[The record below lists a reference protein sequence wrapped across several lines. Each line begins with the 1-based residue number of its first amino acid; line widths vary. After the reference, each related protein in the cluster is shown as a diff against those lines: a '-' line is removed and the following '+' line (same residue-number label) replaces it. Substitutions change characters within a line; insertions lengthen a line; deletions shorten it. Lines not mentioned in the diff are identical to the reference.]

1 MKRTIIGFHLDE
13 NGDWVANLDCA
24 HGQHVRHRPPFVS
37 RPWVVS
43 EAGREAMLGAELDC
57 VRCDRMEWPDG
68 CVACRRTPEF
78 DETTVPAGLRSEHAT
93 RRGVWARIHVIR
105 GVLRYHVGPPIDRS
119 FQVGPASSAVIVPEV
134 RHRVEPEGPVRFFL
148 EFSRAKQ
155 AMSASAGIDVVH
167 LRMGRPRGR
176 VNSSDRMRPEALPFE
191 SGHTGGGLERPI
203 GRDANVLPT
212 EARNRAMR
220 SFNTTGPVK
229 PDKHYCIP
237 PLARLDLDEV
247 LRLVHGEKYF
257 VLHAPRQTGK
267 TSTLLALC
275 DLLNGQGYQ
284 CVYTTV
290 EGAHTAHEDVERA
303 MRAMLAGLALQ
314 ARLTLGDHFLN
325 DAWPGILAKSGP
337 DQALSEALALWAE
350 ASPKPL
356 VLLIDEIDTLQGD
369 PLLSV
374 LQQLRAGYPMHPDA
388 FPQCVVLCG
397 LRDVRDYRIRS
408 TSSPF
413 NIVAESLRLGDFT
426 QEETLTLLDQH
437 TEETGQ
443 AFTDDAREAIW
454 TQTLGQ
460 PWLVNAL
467 AYETCFKRKA
477 GRDRTRAVSADDVAE
492 AREALI
498 VRRVTHLDQLADKLR
513 EDRVRRV
520 VEPMLSGVDERRAT
534 NHDIE
539 YVRDLGLIAR
549 DKPVRIANPI
559 YAEVVPRE
567 LGWILQEELDLN
579 TTWYVD
585 ADDSLNLDRLM
596 EAFQDFF
603 RRHSE
608 HWKNRFMYE
617 EAWPQILL
625 QAYLHRVVNGGGR
638 IEREYGLG
646 RGRVDLLITWPQS
659 LPPEEPGGVRV
670 REYVVECKVARAG
683 DGLESTVRDGV
694 EQTAGYMARCAAEA
708 GHLVVIDQREGRS
721 WEEKVFRRQRRSENG
736 VPVEVWGM

>member
-1 MKRTIIGFHLDE
+1 M
-13 NGDWVANLDCA
+13 
-24 HGQHVRHRPPFVS
+24 
-37 RPWVVS
+37 
-43 EAGREAMLGAELDC
+43 
-57 VRCDRMEWPDG
+57 
-68 CVACRRTPEF
+68 
-78 DETTVPAGLRSEHAT
+78 
-93 RRGVWARIHVIR
+93 
-105 GVLRYHVGPPIDRS
+105 
-119 FQVGPASSAVIVPEV
+119 
-134 RHRVEPEGPVRFFL
+134 RF
-148 EFSRAKQ
+148 
-155 AMSASAGIDVVH
+155 
-167 LRMGRPRGR
+167 
-176 VNSSDRMRPEALPFE
+176 
-191 SGHTGGGLERPI
+191 
-203 GRDANVLPT
+203 
-212 EARNRAMR
+212 
-220 SFNTTGPVK
+220 FNTTGPVN
-229 PDKHYCIP
+229 PADHYCIP
-237 PLARLDLDEV
+237 PLARFDLDDV
-247 LRLVHGEKYF
+247 LALVRTKKYF

-267 TSTLLALC
+267 TSSLLALC
-275 DLLNGQGYQ
+275 DLLNGQGYA

-290 EGAHTAHEDVERA
+290 ETARTARDDVEEA
-303 MRAMLAGLALQ
+303 MRTVLSGLGSR
-314 ARLTLGDHFLN
+314 ARMTLGDEFL
-325 DAWPGILAKSGP
+325 AREWSGILAEFGP
-337 DQALSEALALWAE
+337 NGALGEALTRWSE

-369 PLLSV
+369 PLLST
-374 LQQLRAGYPMHPDA
+374 LQQLRAGYPMRPGA

-467 AYETCFKRKA
+467 AWETCFERKA

-492 AREALI
+492 AREQLI

-520 VEPMLSGVDERRAT
+520 VEPMLSGADEHAFSNR
-534 NHDIE
+534 DVE

-559 YAEVVPRE
+559 YAEVLPRE
-567 LGWILQEELDLN
+567 LGWVLQETLDLN

-585 ADDSLNLDRLM
+585 ADDSLNLNKLLG
-596 EAFQDFF
+596 AFQDFF

-625 QAYLHRVVNGGGR
+625 QAYLHRVMNGGGR

-646 RGRVDLLITWPQS
+646 RGRVDLLIVWPQS
-659 LPPEEPGGVRV
+659 LPPEESGGVRV
-670 REYVVECKVARAG
+670 REYVVECKVVRMG
-683 DGLESTVRDGV
+683 GGLESTVCDGV
-694 EQTAGYMARCAAEA
+694 EQTAEYMARCAAEA
-708 GHLVVIDQREGRS
+708 GHLVVIDRREGRS
-721 WEEKVFRRQRRSENG
+721 WEEKVFHRQRRSKGG
-736 VPVEVWGM
+736 VQVDVWGM

>member
-1 MKRTIIGFHLDE
+1 
-13 NGDWVANLDCA
+13 
-24 HGQHVRHRPPFVS
+24 
-37 RPWVVS
+37 
-43 EAGREAMLGAELDC
+43 
-57 VRCDRMEWPDG
+57 
-68 CVACRRTPEF
+68 
-78 DETTVPAGLRSEHAT
+78 
-93 RRGVWARIHVIR
+93 
-105 GVLRYHVGPPIDRS
+105 
-119 FQVGPASSAVIVPEV
+119 
-134 RHRVEPEGPVRFFL
+134 
-148 EFSRAKQ
+148 
-155 AMSASAGIDVVH
+155 
-167 LRMGRPRGR
+167 
-176 VNSSDRMRPEALPFE
+176 
-191 SGHTGGGLERPI
+191 
-203 GRDANVLPT
+203 
-212 EARNRAMR
+212 MR

-237 PLARLDLDEV
+237 PLERFDLDEV
-247 LRLVHGEKYF
+247 LRLVDGEKYF

-267 TSTLLALC
+267 TSSLLALC
-275 DLLNGQGYQ
+275 DLLNGQGYA

-290 EGAHTAHEDVERA
+290 ETARTARDDVEEA
-303 MRAMLAGLALQ
+303 MRTVLSGLGSR
-314 ARLTLGDHFLN
+314 ARMTLGDEFL
-325 DAWPGILAKSGP
+325 AREWSGILAEFGP
-337 DQALSEALALWAE
+337 NGALGEALTRWSE

-369 PLLSV
+369 PLLST
-374 LQQLRAGYPMHPDA
+374 LQQLRGGYPMRPGA

-413 NIVAESLRLGDFT
+413 NIVAKSLRLGDFT

-467 AYETCFKRKA
+467 AYETCFERKA
-477 GRDRTRAVSADDVAE
+477 GRDRSRPITADDIAE
-492 AREALI
+492 AREGLI

-534 NHDIE
+534 HHDIE

-585 ADDSLNLDRLM
+585 ADDSLNLDKLM

-646 RGRVDLLITWPQS
+646 RGRVDLLITWPR
-659 LPPEEPGGVRV
+659 GGRM
-670 REYVVECKVARAG
+670 REYVVECKVVRVG

-708 GHLVVIDQREGRS
+708 GHLVVIDRREGRS
-721 WEEKVFRRQRRSENG
+721 WEEKVFHRRHHSQDD
-736 VPVEVWGM
+736 VPVDVWGM

>member
-1 MKRTIIGFHLDE
+1 M
-13 NGDWVANLDCA
+13 
-24 HGQHVRHRPPFVS
+24 
-37 RPWVVS
+37 
-43 EAGREAMLGAELDC
+43 
-57 VRCDRMEWPDG
+57 
-68 CVACRRTPEF
+68 
-78 DETTVPAGLRSEHAT
+78 
-93 RRGVWARIHVIR
+93 
-105 GVLRYHVGPPIDRS
+105 
-119 FQVGPASSAVIVPEV
+119 
-134 RHRVEPEGPVRFFL
+134 RF
-148 EFSRAKQ
+148 
-155 AMSASAGIDVVH
+155 
-167 LRMGRPRGR
+167 
-176 VNSSDRMRPEALPFE
+176 
-191 SGHTGGGLERPI
+191 
-203 GRDANVLPT
+203 
-212 EARNRAMR
+212 
-220 SFNTTGPVK
+220 FNTTGPVN
-229 PDKHYCIP
+229 PADHYCIP
-237 PLARLDLDEV
+237 PLARFDLDDV
-247 LRLVHGEKYF
+247 LALVRTKKYF

-267 TSTLLALC
+267 TSSLLALC
-275 DLLNGQGYQ
+275 DLLNGQGYA

-290 EGAHTAHEDVERA
+290 ETARTARDDVEEA
-303 MRAMLAGLALQ
+303 MRTVLSGLGSR
-314 ARLTLGDHFLN
+314 ARMTLGDEFL
-325 DAWPGILAKSGP
+325 AREWSRILAEFGPSG
-337 DQALSEALALWAE
+337 ALGEALTRWSE

-374 LQQLRAGYPMHPDA
+374 LQQLRAGYPMRPGA

-437 TEETGQ
+437 TGETGQ
-443 AFTDDAREAIW
+443 TFTDDAREAIW

-477 GRDRTRAVSADDVAE
+477 GRDRSRPITADDIAE

-520 VEPMLSGVDERRAT
+520 VEPMLSGADEHAFSNR
-534 NHDIE
+534 DIE

-559 YAEVVPRE
+559 YAEVLPRE
-567 LGWILQEELDLN
+567 LGLILQETLDLN

-646 RGRVDLLITWPQS
+646 RGRVDLLIAWPQS
-659 LPPEEPGGVRV
+659 LPPEESGGVRV
-670 REYVVECKVARAG
+670 REYVVECKVVRDR

-721 WEEKVFRRQRRSENG
+721 WEEKVFHRRHRSQDD
-736 VPVEVWGM
+736 VPVDVWGM